1 MVDGRNTRWVVMGV
15 SGAGKSAIGARLAAE
30 LGVPFL
36 EGDSFH
42 PAANVAKMSAGT
54 PLNDDDRAAWLLKLR
69 DEIRGARQRSE
80 GLVLSCSSLK
90 RRYRDLLRSAD
101 PALRFVHLH
110 GERAVLAQR
119 MSNRPGH
126 YMPLSLLDSQLR
138 DLEPLQE
145 DESGLRLDLGRSQ
158 EQLVNEILHSMQID
172 AT

>member
-1 MVDGRNTRWVVMGV
+1 M
-15 SGAGKSAIGARLAAE
+15 
-30 LGVPFL
+30 
-36 EGDSFH
+36 
-42 PAANVAKMSAGT
+42 
-54 PLNDDDRAAWLLKLR
+54 
-69 DEIRGARQRSE
+69 
-80 GLVLSCSSLK
+80 
-90 RRYRDLLRSAD
+90 
-101 PALRFVHLH
+101 
-110 GERAVLAQR
+110 LAQR